1 MSPSVVKNRFG
12 LVFSLLIGNSQN
24 TVKLSTGE
32 IAKFKSSQFYAM
44 WHFIGAVSLAV
55 SYSFKPENKVEISF
69 GPYNKFE
76 ITLGD
81 EISYED
87 QNLLDT
93 VFHGTLYGVNF
104 VSEDIDIKKYRE
116 KTFKLKTEGGKK
128 IIETSDGIKLYMD
141 SIHPNN
147 SIIECFV
154 NKVHMIKSIDDW
166 TNKIVVDV
174 GAECGDT
181 ALYYSSLGATVFS
194 FEPIKDN
201 FDAMVRNI
209 GLNPNLSKRIS
220 PINAALGTDGTVK
233 FFQNPNKSGIAS
245 SFVYNEFGKDALVS
259 EIKSYSLESFLKEF
273 DIKHVDMLKMDCK
286 GCEKYLTEKALER
299 VDRIKIEYDA
309 VFFGAYKLEDL
320 LTTLKKAGFDCILYR
335 ISPFDYQ
342 SIKLTGH
349 IYGKKA
355 GVE

>member
-1 MSPSVVKNRFG
+1 
-12 LVFSLLIGNSQN
+12 
-24 TVKLSTGE
+24 VKLGTGE
-32 IAKFKSSQFYAM
+32 VAKFKSSQFYAM

-55 SYSFKPENKVEISF
+55 SYSFKPENKIEISF

-87 QNLLDT
+87 RNLLDA
-93 VFHGTLYGVNF
+93 VFYGTLYGVNF
-104 VSEDIDIKKYRE
+104 VSGDIDTKNYRE

-128 IIETSDGIKLYMD
+128 IIETSDGIKLYVD

-154 NKVHMIKSIDDW
+154 NKVHMIKSTDDW
-166 TNKIVVDV
+166 TNKTVIDV

-194 FEPIKDN
+194 LEPIKDN
-201 FDAMVRNI
+201 YDAMIRNI
-209 GLNPNLSKRIS
+209 GLNPNLSKRIV

-245 SFVYNEFGKDALVS
+245 SFVYNEFGKDALIS
-259 EIKSYSLESFLKEF
+259 EIKSYSLKSFLKEF

-286 GCEKYLTEKALER
+286 GCEKYLTEKALEQ
-299 VDRIKIEYDA
+299 VDRVKIEYDG
-309 VFFGAYKLEDL
+309 VFYGAYKLEDL
-320 LTTLKKAGFDCILYR
+320 LSMLKKAGFDCVLYR
-335 ISPFDYQ
+335 ISPFYYQ

-349 IYGKKA
+349 IYGKRV